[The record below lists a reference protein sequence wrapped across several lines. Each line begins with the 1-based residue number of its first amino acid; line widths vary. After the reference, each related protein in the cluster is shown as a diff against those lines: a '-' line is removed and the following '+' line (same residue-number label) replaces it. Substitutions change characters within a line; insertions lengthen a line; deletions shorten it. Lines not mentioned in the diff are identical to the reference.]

1 MASPSEETHSA
12 LRRTAALALLAG
24 TILFTSS
31 TLANV
36 FEPGPLALSEIKKE
50 EIPAPGATPAVPEEP
65 ETPAV
70 TVPTPDPIEPGA
82 APATE
87 EPPEGED
94 EPAAGESPDGPP
106 QSADPARPEFD
117 PNAPLPAVEYDLTK
131 LPAPVLDLHT
141 KLVAAAKAGQIE
153 SVRPLLKTG
162 EAATQLS
169 LAGTDNDPIAF
180 MKSLSGDENGQEI
193 LAILLE
199 VLEAGYV
206 HLNAGKPEELYVWPY
221 FFALPLEKLT
231 DPQRV
236 ELFKLVTS
244 GDYEDMKSF
253 GAYIFY
259 RVGISPDGSWR
270 FFLAGE

>member
-1 MASPSEETHSA
+1 MALPSRATHTA
-12 LRRTAALALLAG
+12 LKRATICALFAG
-24 TILFTSS
+24 IILGSGPTRG
-31 TLANV
+31 NV
-36 FEPGPLALSEIKKE
+36 SEPGPLALSEIKKE
-50 EIPAPGATPAVPEEP
+50 EIPAPGATRPAPAEP

-70 TVPTPDPIEPGA
+70 TVPTPDSIEPGA
-82 APATE
+82 DPATE
-87 EPPEGED
+87 APPGED
-94 EPAAGESPDGPP
+94 EPAGEETPEGPA

-117 PNAPLPAVEYDLTK
+117 PNAPLPVVEYDLTK

-162 EAATQLS
+162 DSPTQLS
-169 LAGTDNDPIAF
+169 LAGQDSDPIAF

-206 HLNAGKPEELYVWPY
+206 HINSGKPEELYVWPY

-231 DPQRV
+231 DAQRV

>member
-12 LRRTAALALLAG
+12 FRRATICVAAAG
-24 TILFTSS
+24 TMLMSMPTW
-31 TLANV
+31 ANV
-36 FEPGPLALSEIKKE
+36 IEPGPLALSEIKKE
-50 EIPAPGATPAVPEEP
+50 EIPAPGATPATPAEP
-65 ETPAV
+65 ESPAV
-70 TVPTPDPIEPGA
+70 TVPAPTPIEPGA
-82 APATE
+82 DPATE
-87 EPPEGED
+87 VPAGED
-94 EPAAGESPDGPP
+94 EPAVEEAPEGPA

-117 PNAPLPAVEYDLTK
+117 PNAPLPVVEYDLTK

-153 SVRPLLKTG
+153 AVRPLLKTG
-162 EAATQLS
+162 DAPTQLS
-169 LAGTDNDPIAF
+169 LAGQDNDPIAF

-259 RVGISPDGSWR
+259 RIGISPDGSWR

>member
-1 MASPSEETHSA
+1 MASPSAEPHSA
-12 LRRTAALALLAG
+12 LRCAVTATLFAG
-24 TILFTSS
+24 TLFLNSS
-31 TLANV
+31 ALANV
-36 FEPGPLALSEIKKE
+36 IEPGALALSEIKKE
-50 EIPAPGATPAVPEEP
+50 EIPSPGATPAAPAEP
-65 ETPAV
+65 EAPAV

-82 APATE
+82 DPANE
-87 EPPEGED
+87 DVPAGED
-94 EPAAGESPDGPP
+94 EPAVDETPSGPA
-106 QSADPARPEFD
+106 QSADPARPEFE
-117 PNAPLPAVEYDLTK
+117 PNAPLPVVEYDLTK

-141 KLVAAAKAGQIE
+141 KLVSAAKAGLLE
-153 SVRPLLKTG
+153 GVRPFLKTG
-162 EAATQLS
+162 DGATQLS

-180 MKSLSGDENGQEI
+180 LKSLSGDENGQEI

-199 VLEAGYV
+199 VLDAGYV

-221 FFALPLEKLT
+221 FFAMPLDKLT

-259 RVGISPDGSWR
+259 RVGISPDGTWR

>member
-1 MASPSEETHSA
+1 MARHSQETHTA
-12 LRRTAALALLAG
+12 LRRAAAVVLFGG
-24 TILFTSS
+24 TMLINSATW
-31 TLANV
+31 ANV
-36 FEPGPLALSEIKKE
+36 IEPGPLALSEIKKE
-50 EIPAPGATPAVPEEP
+50 EIPAPGATPAAPAEP
-65 ETPAV
+65 EAPAV
-70 TVPTPDPIEPGA
+70 TVPAPDPIEPGA
-82 APATE
+82 DP
-87 EPPEGED
+87 GED
-94 EPAAGESPDGPP
+94 EPSGEDTPEGPA

-117 PNAPLPAVEYDLTK
+117 PSAPLPVVEYDLSK

-162 EAATQLS
+162 DAPTQLS
-169 LAGTDNDPIAF
+169 LAGQDSDPITF

-231 DPQRV
+231 DAQRV

>member
-1 MASPSEETHSA
+1 MALPCEETHSA
-12 LRRTAALALLAG
+12 LRRAALAVLFGGTLLINSV
-24 TILFTSS
+24 TW
-31 TLANV
+31 ANV
-36 FEPGPLALSEIKKE
+36 IDPGALALSEIKKE
-50 EIPAPGATPAVPEEP
+50 EIPAPGATAPAPAEP

-70 TVPTPDPIEPGA
+70 TVPAPDPIEPGA
-82 APATE
+82 DPATE
-87 EPPEGED
+87 APPGED
-94 EPAAGESPDGPP
+94 EPAGAETPEGPA
-106 QSADPARPEFD
+106 QSVDPARPEFD
-117 PNAPLPAVEYDLTK
+117 PNAPLPVVEYDLSK

-153 SVRPLLKTG
+153 AVRPLLKTG
-162 EAATQLS
+162 DAPTQLS
-169 LAGTDNDPIAF
+169 LAGQDNDPIAF

-231 DPQRV
+231 DAQRV

>member
-1 MASPSEETHSA
+1 MALPCEKTHAA
-12 LRRTAALALLAG
+12 LRRAALAVLFGG
-24 TILFTSS
+24 TILTNSV
-31 TLANV
+31 TWANV
-36 FEPGPLALSEIKKE
+36 TDPGPLALSEIKKE
-50 EIPAPGATPAVPEEP
+50 EIPAPGATPAAPAEP

-70 TVPTPDPIEPGA
+70 TVPAPDPIEPGA
-82 APATE
+82 DPATE
-87 EPPEGED
+87 APPGED
-94 EPAAGESPDGPP
+94 EPAGADTPDGPA

-117 PNAPLPAVEYDLTK
+117 PNAPLPVVEYDLSK

-153 SVRPLLKTG
+153 AVRPLLKSG
-162 EAATQLS
+162 DAPTQLS
-169 LAGTDNDPIAF
+169 LAGQDNDPIAF

-199 VLEAGYV
+199 VLDAGYV
-206 HLNAGKPEELYVWPY
+206 HLNVGKPEELYVWPY

-231 DPQRV
+231 DAQRV

>member
-1 MASPSEETHSA
+1 MTSPSEETHFA
-12 LRRTAALALLAG
+12 LRRTAAAAILAAG
-24 TILFTSS
+24 ILVSAAAG
-31 TLANV
+31 ANV
-36 FEPGPLALSEIKKE
+36 VDPGPLALSEIKKE
-50 EIPAPGATPAVPEEP
+50 EIPSPGATPAVPEEP
-65 ETPAV
+65 EAPAV
-70 TVPTPDPIEPGA
+70 TVPAPDPIEPGA
-82 APATE
+82 EPAIENAPS
-87 EPPEGED
+87 GED
-94 EPAAGESPDGPP
+94 EPAAGEPPSGPP

-117 PNAPLPAVEYDLTK
+117 PDEPLPQIEYDLTK
-131 LPAPVLDLHT
+131 LPAPVRDLHD
-141 KLVAAAKAGQIE
+141 KLVAAAKAGQLE
-153 SVRPLLKTG
+153 GVRPLLKTG

-180 MKSLSGDENGQEI
+180 LKSLSGDEGGQEI

-199 VLEAGYV
+199 VLDSGYV
-206 HLNAGKPEELYVWPY
+206 HLSAGKPEELYVWPY
-221 FFALPLEKLT
+221 FFAIPVDKLT
-231 DPQRV
+231 DQQRV